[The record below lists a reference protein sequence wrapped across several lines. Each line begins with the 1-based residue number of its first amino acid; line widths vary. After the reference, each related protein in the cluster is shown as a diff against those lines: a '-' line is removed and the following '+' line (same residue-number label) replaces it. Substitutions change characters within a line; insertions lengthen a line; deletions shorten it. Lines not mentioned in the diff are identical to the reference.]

1 MKVNKNEAE
10 EASRKENFIHCDK
23 GHRLYRK
30 SAVLAEFEKKNSR
43 VGTTGN
49 SSMENQ
55 LAEFLAL
62 PSLHKGQYHSITL
75 VMREL

>member
-1 MKVNKNEAE
+1 MKQKKQVEKKISYTVIRVTDFTGSQLSLQNLK
-10 EASRKENFIHCDK
+10 
-23 GHRLYRK
+23 
-30 SAVLAEFEKKNSR
+30 KKNSR
-43 VGTTGN
+43 VDTAGN